1 MKRLRIGYVP
11 LSDAAVLIAAATRGF
26 AEAEGLSIELVRE
39 VSWANIRD
47 KLILGHFDAA
57 HMLAPFAIAT
67 TLGLGHLKVP
77 LIAPFALNLNG
88 NAITISS
95 LVHAQMTGEIG
106 RVPKALQKAQKLL
119 QPSSGGGERTSRSPS
134 PSGSCFRFRPTPI
147 CCGIGSDR
155 AGSIR
160 IAT

>member
-1 MKRLRIGYVP
+1 MKHLRIGYVP

-26 AEAEGLSIELVRE
+26 AEAEGLAIELVRE

-67 TLGLGHLKVP
+67 SSGSRPSASVP

-88 NAITISS
+88 NAITISNE
-95 LVHAQMTGEIG
+95 LFHAQG
-106 RVPKALQKAQKLL
+106 
-119 QPSSGGGERTSRSPS
+119 
-134 PSGSCFRFRPTPI
+134 
-147 CCGIGSDR
+147 DR
-155 AGSIR
+155 
-160 IAT
+160 